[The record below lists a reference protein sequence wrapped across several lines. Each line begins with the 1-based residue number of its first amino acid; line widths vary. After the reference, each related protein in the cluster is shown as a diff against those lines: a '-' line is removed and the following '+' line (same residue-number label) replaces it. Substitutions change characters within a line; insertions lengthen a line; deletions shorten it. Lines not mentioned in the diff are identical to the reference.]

1 MSEALLIGCVEAH
14 QILLNNHWQNVQI
27 YLAMRGVPHYLKEVE
42 AGKSAVQNI
51 NDICFA
57 PNGLLSDEF
66 PRLYPLLFANADNHI
81 AIVRTLA
88 QSRQGMSRS
97 DIVR

>member
-1 MSEALLIGCVEAH
+1 MSEALLIGCVEEQ
-14 QILLNNHWQNVQI
+14 QILLINHYQIVQT
-27 YLAMRGVPHYLKEVE
+27 YLAMGGVPHYLKEVE

-66 PRLYPLLFANADNHI
+66 PRFYPSLFANADNHI

-88 QSRQGMSRS
+88 PNH
-97 DIVR
+97 VKA